1 MSGLVKRWI
10 RADNG
15 RLSTV
20 LEFDS
25 GNRIEIPV
33 NKDGSVRWLEDANKK
48 NEKFKGGT
56 VR

>member
-1 MSGLVKRWI
+1 MVKRWI

-33 NKDGSVRWLEDANKK
+33 NKDGFVKWLEETKKK
-48 NEKFKGGT
+48 NEKVEGGT